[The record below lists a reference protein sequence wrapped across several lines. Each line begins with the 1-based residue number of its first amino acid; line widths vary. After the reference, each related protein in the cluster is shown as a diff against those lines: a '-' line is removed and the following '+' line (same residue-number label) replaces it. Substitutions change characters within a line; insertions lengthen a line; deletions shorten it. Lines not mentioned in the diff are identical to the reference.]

1 MRVLRAHGLSTTS
14 LQDVYHATLMSKMLY
29 CSPAWSGL
37 CSATDIARLDVF
49 VRRSKKLGYC
59 RPETP
64 AVAELFE
71 KADDDLFERINTNS
85 RHVLYQFLP
94 PKTAHSYNTRPRHH
108 NFSLIEQSTDLNHRD
123 FLYACHINM
132 PNEHSF
138 IDIYSFTLLRHY
150 CLYHFYYVL
159 LSCACQ
165 LFINQYLISRMFNGA
180 RVIAL

>member
-1 MRVLRAHGLSTTS
+1 MAILHFQQV
-14 LQDVYHATLMSKMLY
+14 
-29 CSPAWSGL
+29 
-37 CSATDIARLDVF
+37 ARLDAF

-94 PKTAHSYNTRPRHH
+94 PKTAHSYDTRPRHH

-123 FLYACHINM
+123 F
-132 PNEHSF
+132 F
-138 IDIYSFTLLRHY
+138 ICI
-150 CLYHFYYVL
+150 
-159 LSCACQ
+159 
-165 LFINQYLISRMFNGA
+165 
-180 RVIAL
+180 

>member
-1 MRVLRAHGLSTTS
+1 
-14 LQDVYHATLMSKMLY
+14 MSRMLY

-37 CSATDIARLDVF
+37 CSATDIARLDAF
-49 VRRSKKLGYC
+49 ARRRKKLGYC

-71 KADDDLFERINTNS
+71 KADDDLFERINTKS

-94 PKTAHSYNTRPRHH
+94 RKTAHSYNTRPRHH

-123 FLYACHINM
+123 FFSYACYINM
-132 PNEHSF
+132 PTGHSF
-138 IDIYSFTLLRHY
+138 IDITQHY
-150 CLYHFYYVL
+150 CVYHFYYLL

-165 LFINQYLISRMFNGA
+165 LLINQYLI
-180 RVIAL
+180 